1 MPQWGRPSGARIG
14 RSNGRLARRVEELD
28 AGGAGDGDGGVGNGN
43 GERIYIDLTGSDQDD
58 HLDDDGGEYELHSSS
73 SDPTMAYAMQL
84 ALRNDDEWHLE
95 RALEKIRQARR
106 QGRSAV
112 NLSKRERDALERSR
126 LQSERDQQRQTMI
139 GNRRVSAP
147 SSPQSQRRMSDAA
160 FSSARHAQQMRSRT
174 PSTQNN
180 YAQSPQMHQPI
191 PHGADHVPQWLPPP
205 MPPPDSFISPYM
217 SASFI
222 PYDAHYASAMHHHA
236 MHPPPLDGAYH
247 PMHFAPSAGSSLVQL
262 ATQPSTPQPAV
273 AVPSQPDSARPNSS
287 GSSSSDNGVRIA
299 APPAETTAP
308 SPVGLERKKKS
319 ATTASGSAGRGRGQ
333 QKRKSSLR

>member
-1 MPQWGRPSGARIG
+1 
-14 RSNGRLARRVEELD
+14 VEELD
-28 AGGAGDGDGGVGNGN
+28 TAGGGGDDGVGVGNGN
-43 GERIYIDLTGSDQDD
+43 GERIYIDLTGSDQDEQ
-58 HLDDDGGEYELHSSS
+58 LDDGEEYELHSSS

-84 ALRNDDEWHLE
+84 AMRDDDEWVLE

-106 QGRSAV
+106 LGRSAV
-112 NLSKRERDALERSR
+112 NLSSREREVLERSR
-126 LQSERDQQRQTMI
+126 LQSECDQQRQAMA

-160 FSSARHAQQMRSRT
+160 FSTARHTQQMRSRT

-180 YAQSPQMHQPI
+180 YAQSPQMHQPV
-191 PHGADHVPQWLPPP
+191 PHGVGHVPQWLPPP

-222 PYDAHYASAMHHHA
+222 PYDAHYASTIHHHA

-247 PMHFAPSAGSSLVQL
+247 PMHFVPSAGSPLVQL
-262 ATQPSTPQPAV
+262 ATEPSTPQPAV
-273 AVPSQPDSARPNSS
+273 AVLSQPDSARPNSS
-287 GSSSSDNGVRIA
+287 GSSSSDNGVRIT

-308 SPVGLERKKKS
+308 PPVGLERKKKS
-319 ATTASGSAGRGRGQ
+319 ATTANGAAGRGRGQ
-333 QKRKSSLR
+333 KTRKSGLR